1 MFVARRLLA
10 EQIAVVIAFRE
21 DSEGLDL
28 AGLPE
33 LTIGGLSADDAGR
46 LLDSVIQ
53 GPIDRRV
60 HQRIVAETRGN
71 PLALLELPRT
81 WTTAELADGF
91 EHSEAVPL
99 SSRIE
104 QGFIHRLDS
113 LTRDTRRLLLTAAA
127 EPLGD
132 PTLLWRAA
140 AELGLTVDPAT
151 AAEATG
157 LFEVGAQVRF
167 RHPLVRAAAYRS
179 ASVEERQLVH
189 RALGAVTDP
198 DHDPDRRAWHRAHA
212 TTPPDR
218 EIADELER
226 SAGRAL
232 QHGGLLAAG
241 ALLERAATFTP
252 EPVRRAQRQ
261 LEAARV
267 KRDAGALDAA
277 LALLAAVEGGPP
289 DAMRAAE
296 VEHLRG
302 RIAFD
307 KLRAAD
313 AARLLLSAATQLEP
327 LDDELA
333 RETHLESLSAAM
345 WATGPGQPDFLGQA
359 ATAALAAPPARVPPR
374 AIDVVLDAL
383 ATRFTQGY
391 AAAAPLL
398 IRALEVVR
406 GPAFGTGESGRM
418 IWLVGNR
425 ASSII
430 ATEVWDFDA
439 GLTFAERQVQR
450 ARDMGALVQLQFG
463 LNLLANTELL
473 TGDLSS
479 AAAHLEEDQRVAEFS
494 GNPPVAWS
502 GMLLAAL
509 RGEEAVATDKI
520 AAARSAASAR
530 GQNRIVTYADYAKA
544 VLYNGLGRPDLALD
558 AARPVFDQDVVGGYQ
573 ILAMA
578 ELAEAASRVGD
589 AALVAAALERL
600 SERVRTTPTPWI
612 LGTETRVRALSAE
625 GTAADAFYRESI
637 EHLGRTKV
645 RVELARSH
653 LLYGEWLRR
662 EGQRSRGRDQ
672 LRIAHDK
679 LSTMGV
685 HGFAERARRE
695 LLAVGDKPRKSTVE
709 STEEL
714 SAQEF
719 QIARLARD
727 GLSNPE
733 IGVRLFIS
741 PRTVE
746 WHLRKVFMKLG
757 VTSRRQLRNAV
768 LEGAPH

>member
-1 MFVARRLLA
+1 MSPSDAGAIIRGRRSECAALDELLDAARVGQSRVLLMRGEPGIGKTALLDYAAASASSFRVARAAGVESEMELAYAGLHQLCVPFLDRLNRLPTPQRDAVSTAFGLSKGDRPDRFLVGLAVLNLLADFAEERPLLCLVDDAQWLDRVSAQTIVFVARRLLA
-10 EQIAVVIAFRE
+10 EQIAVVIAFRG

-33 LTIGGLSADDAGR
+33 LTIGGLSDDDAGQ

-60 HQRIVAETRGN
+60 RQRIVAETRGN

-91 EHSEAVPL
+91 EHAESVPL

-104 QGFIHRLDS
+104 QGFIHRLDA
-113 LTRDTRRLLLTAAA
+113 LTRDTRRLVLTAAA

-140 AELGLTVDPAT
+140 AELGLTVDPAI

-157 LFEVGAQVRF
+157 LFEVGARVSF

-179 ASVEERQLVH
+179 ASVEERQQVH

-218 EIADELER
+218 QIADELER

-252 EPVRRAQRQ
+252 EPERRAQRQ
-261 LEAARV
+261 IEAARV

-277 LALLAAVEGGPP
+277 LALLTAAEAGPP
-289 DAMRAAE
+289 DALRAAE
-296 VEHLRG
+296 VDHLRG

-313 AARLLLSAATQLEP
+313 AAHLLLSAATQLEP

-391 AAAAPLL
+391 SAAAPLL
-398 IRALEVVR
+398 IRALEVVS

-430 ATEVWDFDA
+430 ATEVWDLTP
-439 GLTFAERQVQR
+439 GLRSPSDRCNEPATW
-450 ARDMGALVQLQFG
+450 ARSSSC
-463 LNLLANTELL
+463 
-473 TGDLSS
+473 SS
-479 AAAHLEEDQRVAEFS
+479 A
-494 GNPPVAWS
+494 
-502 GMLLAAL
+502 
-509 RGEEAVATDKI
+509 
-520 AAARSAASAR
+520 
-530 GQNRIVTYADYAKA
+530 
-544 VLYNGLGRPDLALD
+544 
-558 AARPVFDQDVVGGYQ
+558 
-573 ILAMA
+573 
-578 ELAEAASRVGD
+578 
-589 AALVAAALERL
+589 
-600 SERVRTTPTPWI
+600 
-612 LGTETRVRALSAE
+612 
-625 GTAADAFYRESI
+625 
-637 EHLGRTKV
+637 
-645 RVELARSH
+645 
-653 LLYGEWLRR
+653 
-662 EGQRSRGRDQ
+662 
-672 LRIAHDK
+672 
-679 LSTMGV
+679 
-685 HGFAERARRE
+685 
-695 LLAVGDKPRKSTVE
+695 
-709 STEEL
+709 
-714 SAQEF
+714 
-719 QIARLARD
+719 
-727 GLSNPE
+727 
-733 IGVRLFIS
+733 
-741 PRTVE
+741 
-746 WHLRKVFMKLG
+746 
-757 VTSRRQLRNAV
+757 
-768 LEGAPH
+768 